1 MIINDE
7 LNCEQFESVDYS
19 HKQKI
24 LKTEVDMLSGLIAEM
39 EARLEEVTTNLNKLT
54 VVRSVLEAQID
65 PELELGLDSES

>member
-7 LNCEQFESVDYS
+7 LNCEQFESVDYL